1 MSRFSKLGLAITAGL
16 LTWAPTALSGQE
28 TDNNPDNTPYGTT
41 SAEFLLFGAGARG
54 TALGG
59 AFAAMATDVSSLY
72 YNPGGAALLPRAG
85 ASFSTYDYVAD
96 TRYSWGGLAFPFSG
110 GARTFGL
117 QVGTFGFDNQ
127 PVYTVD
133 QPEGTGAVYSV
144 SQTFAGATFAQNFS
158 DRFSAGVTAKF
169 VSDQLGEVS
178 ATAFAVDFG
187 TSFHTMLANHP
198 IRLAFVVSNLGT
210 DLAYSGGALD
220 VAVERDP
227 ADPTAGS
234 PPPELPQP
242 AELKTKGFS
251 LPTVF
256 RVALAYDLLA
266 RESNRLTVISD
277 FNQANNNRAAFAA
290 GGEWAMEQLGGSNF
304 GFALRG
310 SYTYSP
316 ANNIDLPDGS
326 DTALSD
332 EENLQGLALGG
343 GLMYGT
349 GNFSLGVDYAYKY
362 LGVLGPTNF
371 FTLSV
376 GW

>member
-1 MSRFSKLGLAITAGL
+1 MSRISKLGLAITAGL
-16 LTWAPTALSGQE
+16 LAFAPPALSGQE

-41 SAEFLLFGAGARG
+41 AAEFLLFGAGARG

-85 ASFSTYDYVAD
+85 ASFSTYNYVAD
-96 TRYSWGGLAFPFSG
+96 TRYSWGGLAFPFAG
-110 GARTFGL
+110 GSRTFGL
-117 QVGTFGFDNQ
+117 QIGTFGFDNQ

-144 SQTFAGATFAQNFS
+144 SQTFAGATFSQNFS

-210 DLAYSGGALD
+210 DLAYGGGALD
-220 VAVERDP
+220 VAVPRTP

-251 LPTVF
+251 LPTIF
-256 RVALAYDLLA
+256 RVALAYDLIA
-266 RESNRLTVISD
+266 GDNNRLTVISD
-277 FNQANNNRAAFAA
+277 FNQANNNRASFAA
-290 GGEWAMEQLGGSNF
+290 GGEWAMNRLGGSNF
-304 GFALRG
+304 GAALRG
-310 SYTYSP
+310 SYSYSP
-316 ANNIDLPDGS
+316 ANNVELPDPS
-326 DTALSD
+326 QTALSD

-343 GLMYGT
+343 GLMYGA
-349 GNFSLGVDYAYKY
+349 GNFSLGLDYAYKY

-371 FTLSV
+371 FTISV